1 MSGVQSHDPIPT
13 SIPTSAQIS
22 IQQFQQLQLQQQQ
35 IQLHQM
41 QQQMQIN
48 PEVQP
53 SIASNEVSGTVLLP
67 PMLHGLVC
75 ATLGPLSPSNSL
87 PFMILW
93 KTMMTRS

>member
-1 MSGVQSHDPIPT
+1 MQSHDPIPT
-13 SIPTSAQIS
+13 SVPTSAQIS
-22 IQQFQQLQLQQQQ
+22 IQQFQQL
-35 IQLHQM
+35 QLHQM

-53 SIASNEVSGTVLLP
+53 SMSSNEVSGTVLLP

-75 ATLGPLSPSNSL
+75 ASFGPLSSSNSL

>member
-1 MSGVQSHDPIPT
+1 MQSHDPIPT
-13 SIPTSAQIS
+13 SVPTSAQIS
-22 IQQFQQLQLQQQQ
+22 IQQFQQL
-35 IQLHQM
+35 QLHQM

-53 SIASNEVSGTVLLP
+53 SMSSNEVSGTVLLP

-75 ATLGPLSPSNSL
+75 ASFGPLSSSNSL
-87 PFMILW
+87 LFMILW

>member
-1 MSGVQSHDPIPT
+1 MQRHDPIPT
-13 SIPTSAQIS
+13 SVPTSAQIS
-22 IQQFQQLQLQQQQ
+22 IQQFQQL
-35 IQLHQM
+35 QLHQM

-53 SIASNEVSGTVLLP
+53 SMSSNEVSGTVLLP

-75 ATLGPLSPSNSL
+75 ASFGPLSSSNSL

>member
-1 MSGVQSHDPIPT
+1 MQSHDPIPT
-13 SIPTSAQIS
+13 SIPTTAQIS
-22 IQQFQQLQLQQQQ
+22 IQQYQQQQ
-35 IQLHQM
+35 LQLHQM

-93 KTMMTRS
+93 KTMMKRS